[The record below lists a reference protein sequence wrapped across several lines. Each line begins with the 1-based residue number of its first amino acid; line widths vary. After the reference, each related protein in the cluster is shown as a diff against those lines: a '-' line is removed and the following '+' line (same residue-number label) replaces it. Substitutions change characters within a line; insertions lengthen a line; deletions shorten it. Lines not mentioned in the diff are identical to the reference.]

1 MKQSTKS
8 TNYQLGKAHQN
19 IFQEGIE
26 KRDVFFKVRSTTD
39 KRRKYDT
46 TRKSCT
52 CVGFAY
58 RGHCSHITAI
68 RVLSRGSKKI
78 GVIA

>member
-1 MKQSTKS
+1 MIQSAKS
-8 TNYQLGKAHQN
+8 TVYQLGKAHQN

-26 KRDVFFKVRSTTD
+26 EKQNGNFFKVRSTTD
-39 KRRKYDT
+39 RRRNYAT

-52 CVGFAY
+52 CVGFSF

-68 RVLSRGSKKI
+68 RVLSRATKLMLS
-78 GVIA
+78 